1 MKTTPRVSGD
11 RSIMSIRYTRKS
23 WKFLG
28 FTATEGAGSTDPG
41 YPYLSHWI
49 ETYSSISICSVVFPH
64 VIGAYLNICKEI
76 ENHIKMRKYDIAL
89 EKYWVTQSGYF
100 RLMTIVFLVT
110 GITDVRLLLYQ
121 GISEEIRYIKIIMI

>member
-1 MKTTPRVSGD
+1 
-11 RSIMSIRYTRKS
+11 
-23 WKFLG
+23 
-28 FTATEGAGSTDPG
+28 
-41 YPYLSHWI
+41 
-49 ETYSSISICSVVFPH
+49 
-64 VIGAYLNICKEI
+64 
-76 ENHIKMRKYDIAL
+76 MRKYDIAL